1 MRESYE
7 DARNK
12 LCSAIFDSPGD
23 SGPDLRRATATYSAQ
38 LAGNAVSSD
47 KPLPQELITYV
58 TKVARHAY
66 KVTDEDTA
74 TLKALGYSE
83 DALFEITL
91 SAALGA
97 GMVRL
102 HSGLAA
108 LKGAVDATE
117 KH

>member
-7 DARNK
+7 EGRKK
-12 LCSAIFDSPGD
+12 LCDAILATHGD
-23 SGPDLRRATATYSAQ
+23 SQQDLRRRIDDYAERLGSDVDAPDEHIPSEL
-38 LAGNAVSSD
+38 LAY
-47 KPLPQELITYV
+47 T

-66 KVTDEDTA
+66 KVTDEDIA
-74 TLKALGYSE
+74 GLRAQGYSE

-91 SAALGA
+91 SSALGA

-102 HSGLAA
+102 DSGLNA
-108 LKGAVDATE
+108 LKGALDASE